1 MTLEQII
8 IMSILLIMLLL
19 LIWGK
24 WRYDLVAMVTL
35 LIVTIIGIVPA
46 SEAFSGFGHP
56 AVITVAAILVVSKGL
71 INSGIVGYI
80 AGLMNKVGENYLL
93 QLLLLVGAVIIC
105 SAFMNNIAALA
116 LFLPVAIRI
125 ARRNDKSPSLYLMPL
140 AFGSLLGGLMTLV
153 GTPPNIIISS
163 YRAEALQIE
172 PFGMFDFIWVG
183 GGVALVGLVFILLYG
198 WRLIPQRQ
206 AAISNDDLLKEVDYI
221 TALQLTDNPRI
232 ELPTLAEIEI
242 VSDGNVAVIS
252 HVRDGEKQLNPS
264 PNNILR
270 PGDTI
275 IVEGEPDHLQ
285 EIMDYFGLRLAEADK
300 LSEKNLTSDQISV
313 IEATVTPNSRLI
325 GETASSLRLRAQF
338 GVNLLGMAREGTRLS
353 KNPNQIRIRA
363 GDVLLLQ
370 GATETLQEV
379 LPILGCLPLAA
390 RDIRIGKRNRLLS
403 GVGIFIT
410 VLIVA
415 VLDIMPVQIAFMAGA
430 AAMVIAKSL
439 TLREAYESVE
449 WPIIILLG
457 ALIPVSQAFE
467 TTGSA
472 DVIAQFILGLSL
484 TAPPWATLMILLGAT
499 LLLSNVVNN
508 AAAALIMAPIAVN
521 MASGLGSTTDPFL
534 MAVAVGASCAFLTP
548 IGHQSN
554 LLVMGPGGYKFGD
567 YWRLGL
573 PLTLLVL
580 VVATP
585 LILLF
590 WPL

>member
-1 MTLEQII
+1 MTLEQTI
-8 IMSILLIMLLL
+8 IMSAIMIMLLFFV
-19 LIWGK
+19 WGK
-24 WRYDLVAMVTL
+24 WRYDLVAIVTL
-35 LIVTIIGIVPA
+35 LIVTIIGIVPPA
-46 SEAFSGFGHP
+46 EAFDGFGHP
-56 AVITVAAILVVSKGL
+56 AVVTVAAILVVSKGL
-71 INSGIVGYI
+71 INSGLVGYM
-80 AGLMNKVGENYLL
+80 AGLMYKVGENYLL
-93 QLLLLVGAVIIC
+93 QLLLLVGAVLMC

-125 ARRNDKSPSLYLMPL
+125 AQRSDKSPSLYLMPL
-140 AFGSLLGGLMTLV
+140 AFGSLLGGLITLV

-163 YRAEALQIE
+163 YRAEALQME
-172 PFGMFDFIWVG
+172 PFGMFDFVWVG
-183 GGVALVGLVFILLYG
+183 GGVAMVGLIFILLYG
-198 WRLIPQRQ
+198 WRLIPQRK
-206 AAISNDDLLKEVDYI
+206 AGLSNDDLLKEVDYI
-221 TALQLTDNPRI
+221 TALKVTDTSRNQQ
-232 ELPTLAEIEI
+232 PTLGQIEI
-242 VSDGNVAVIS
+242 VSDGTVAVIS
-252 HVRDGEKQLNPS
+252 HVQDGEKQLNPS
-264 PNNILR
+264 PNNVLR
-270 PGDTI
+270 TGDII

-285 EIMDYFGLRLAEADK
+285 EIMDHFGFTLAEADK

-313 IEATVTPNSRLI
+313 IEATVTANSRLI

-338 GVNLLGMAREGTRLS
+338 GVNLLGIAREGTRLS
-353 KNPNQIRIRA
+353 KNPNQIRIRV

-390 RDIRIGKRNRLLS
+390 RDLRIGKRNRLFP
-403 GVGIFIT
+403 GVGIFMA
-410 VLIVA
+410 VLILA
-415 VLDIMPVQIAFMAGA
+415 VLDIIPVQIAFMAGA
-430 AAMVIAKSL
+430 AAMVVAKLLS
-439 TLREAYESVE
+439 LREAYESIE

-467 TTGSA
+467 TPGSA
-472 DVIAQFILGLSL
+472 EFIAQQILDLSL
-484 TAPPWATLMILLGAT
+484 NAPPWATLMILLGAT

-521 MASGLGSTTDPFL
+521 MASGLSSAPDPFL

-573 PLTLLVL
+573 PRTILVL
-580 VVATP
+580 LTATP